1 MKKRRNSKGF
11 TLAEMLI
18 VVAIT
23 VILMGVAFISVQYY
37 QRSMTRLEFDG
48 IAKEIF
54 VAAQNHLTSAE
65 GQGYLQNTNFG
76 TKGTYEDDEKDGV
89 YLALKSDEILEL
101 ILPFA
106 SVDETVRA
114 GGTYI
119 IRYQPSSGTVL
130 DVFYSLP
137 GKSSM
142 LTVAGVG
149 LAAEDYLTLM
159 GGFTGEG
166 NKARENYS
174 ANGKK
179 GVVGWYGGADTL
191 PVGTRLQTP
200 EIIIHNEEILW
211 VEIKDKNTLSSNGPS
226 LKLTVKDNVS
236 NTQLAFDLSSL
247 ADDRVQSLTDEDEYH
262 RYAVILDDITTAGM
276 LFSDLKDING
286 KSFIPGE
293 NVSVEAVALNNSALT
308 NVAYSGKKTTNSLFA
323 DIDASEG
330 DGKTVYTALA
340 DNFRHFENLDKSRSS
355 FDEQKAVKD
364 SEGNEVTVSAAKQ
377 LIDMNWGG
385 DISDKSDEAP
395 KGFLDQIHA
404 LRKQLYGSDPDSVII
419 YKDGNTAVT
428 TKADTLYPV
437 SPDFALAYEGGNHVN
452 YNVKVDHSGA
462 TGLFGSLA
470 DSSKVEN
477 LKLIDFDITG
487 TASAGALVGTAT
499 GTTIS
504 NVVAYNS
511 ENNDSKYDNDDTTT
525 DKKPNVTATGAAG
538 GLIGSMT
545 GGKVEKS
552 AAAVYVK
559 GGTDA
564 GGLIG
569 AATNG
574 ASVTASYSGG
584 HTYSGVPTGAEQKYD
599 DAHKS
604 VYPVRYYDKDNKPLY
619 NVIAS
624 GGTAGGLIGTA
635 GDTTI
640 SGSYSTCSASG
651 TTTGGFVGTST
662 GSISNSYCTGLVM
675 EPGDSVANHGAFAGT
690 ADMSKLSNCQFFE
703 IINEIKRDEGNNE
716 ISGYDYL
723 RPLGNV
729 KKSETVGVAAFDA
742 SADSYNSFVGGQ
754 SSWAEAKAA
763 PYDMGGTETYGLKAF
778 YKVDGKSCY
787 IFPTVEK
794 LNELGT
800 AENKIDIEEDDF
812 VKAPYAHYGD
822 WPAPEEFIFN

>member
-149 LAAEDYLTLM
+149 LAAEDYITLM

-236 NTQLAFDLSSL
+236 NTQLAFDLSLL

-462 TGLFGSLA
+462 SGLFGTLTSG
-470 DSSKVEN
+470 SKVKN
-477 LKLIDFDITG
+477 LELIDFVITATSG
-487 TASAGALVGTAT
+487 NAGALVGTAT

-662 GSISNSYCTGLVM
+662 GSITGCYCTGLVPHD
-675 EPGDSVANHGAFAGT
+675 ESETVGAFAASLSGT
-690 ADMSKLSNCQFFE
+690 ITGCNYFE
-703 IINEIKRDEGNNE
+703 IINEIRNTDASNKLTSGYHYLTPLPKVGNNADAGMH
-716 ISGYDYL
+716 SGI
-723 RPLGNV
+723 
-729 KKSETVGVAAFDA
+729 KAFDA
-742 SADSYNSFVGGQ
+742 DSGTYSDFVPAE
-754 SSWAEAKAA
+754 WKDAEA
-763 PYDMGGTETYGLKAF
+763 YDSVLSTYYQNKYNLKTVEQLGTELSKDA
-778 YKVDGKSCY
+778 DGK
-787 IFPTVEK
+787 T
-794 LNELGT
+794 T
-800 AENKIDIEEDDF
+800 DF
-812 VKAPYAHYGD
+812 VSTHYGD